1 MYVVFIKKVLL
12 ILLYVYL
19 TGTCVSP
26 LIVVCNCVGPSS
38 LWQDGLF
45 SRKSSCRSNKQL
57 EINCSCYDF
66 DGSADSHI
74 KKKKGI
80 YTAFK
85 GRGMKRKK
93 RKKKE

>member
-1 MYVVFIKKVLL
+1 
-12 ILLYVYL
+12 
-19 TGTCVSP
+19 
-26 LIVVCNCVGPSS
+26 
-38 LWQDGLF
+38 
-45 SRKSSCRSNKQL
+45 L